1 MGLTNNQMNLI
12 KAVAENDI
20 HTAKKCAVLCLD
32 EDKTQ
37 KNQYFTKRYKSV
49 LASEGSNLF
58 ELPSDLKDILICE
71 DVSLS
76 FHEKRY
82 YVTDSQ
88 QKLVEKIFRMSNVS
102 QKLMEMQIPYK
113 NATLLYGP
121 PGTGKTMFGRYIACE
136 HTHRLR
142 LRLETGASASRL
154 SFPA

>member
-82 YVTDSQ
+82 YPWLITV
-88 QKLVEKIFRMSNVS
+88 LYICIIKICDVD
-102 QKLMEMQIPYK
+102 
-113 NATLLYGP
+113 LY
-121 PGTGKTMFGRYIACE
+121 IIS
-136 HTHRLR
+136 LW
-142 LRLETGASASRL
+142 L
-154 SFPA
+154 